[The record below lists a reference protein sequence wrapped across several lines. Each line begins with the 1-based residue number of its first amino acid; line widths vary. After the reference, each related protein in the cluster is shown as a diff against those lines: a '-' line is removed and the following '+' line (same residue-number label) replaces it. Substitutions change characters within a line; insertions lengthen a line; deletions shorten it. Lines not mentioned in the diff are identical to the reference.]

1 MERWYGVFFLMVAAP
16 PWAAASEA
24 RAQLTVTAYVPSRA
38 SIQAISEPAQFSI
51 SEQDLARGYVD
62 VPAVYR
68 VSNNDPQ
75 GYVLRL
81 APRTGIT
88 SAVEVS
94 GLASR
99 VVMRDDIVDVSQP
112 AALRP
117 QQLNLRFRLLLDAAV
132 VPGTYELPV
141 QVAVVSL

>member
-1 MERWYGVFFLMVAAP
+1 M
-16 PWAAASEA
+16 
-24 RAQLTVTAYVPSRA
+24 TVTAYVPSRA

-117 QQLNLRFRLLLDAAV
+117 QQLDLRFRLLLDAAV

-141 QVAVVSL
+141 QVAVVAL